1 MSDNIPFIRPPEE
14 LKVNAGNPAHS
25 WRKWKQKF
33 EMGCSRKNPHLP
45 DGWQTG
51 NPGGRGGR
59 EGLEIQ
65 VGGGMQAKKFVF
77 RGQFRGICKMKVEG

>member
-1 MSDNIPFIRPPEE
+1 
-14 LKVNAGNPAHS
+14 
-25 WRKWKQKF
+25 
-33 EMGCSRKNPHLP
+33 MGYSRKNPHLP

-65 VGGGMQAKKFVF
+65 VGGGMQARKFVF
-77 RGQFRGICKMKVEG
+77 RGQFRGIYKMKVEGKKCISLRILQYLLGGNFAEKR

>member
-1 MSDNIPFIRPPEE
+1 MGFEAGVLHSGRFIS
-14 LKVNAGNPAHS
+14 G
-25 WRKWKQKF
+25 
-33 EMGCSRKNPHLP
+33 MGYSRKNPHLP

-65 VGGGMQAKKFVF
+65 VGGGMQARKFVF

>member
-1 MSDNIPFIRPPEE
+1 MLIPSSGYSNLPIPSM
-14 LKVNAGNPAHS
+14 VNLLLGY
-25 WRKWKQKF
+25 
-33 EMGCSRKNPHLP
+33 SRKNPHLP

-59 EGLEIQ
+59 EGLEFQ
-65 VGGGMQAKKFVF
+65 VGGGMQARKFVF